1 MKKQVKYV
9 FITGGVVSSLGKGVT
24 SASLALLLKSR
35 GYRVFMQ
42 KLDPYLNVDP
52 GTMSPYQHGE
62 VFVTDDGA
70 ETDLDLGHYE
80 RFAGVTC
87 SKASNYTSGRIYSA
101 VLARERAGGYLGGTV
116 QVVPHITDEIKAAIR
131 SAGEAHGDEPSPD
144 IVLCEIGGVSGDIES
159 LPFLEAARQF
169 RFEEG
174 NENTCFVHLTL
185 GPYLKAAGELKTK
198 PSQHSVGMLRNIG
211 IIPDILVC
219 RTEMTIPEEHLKK
232 LAMFC
237 NVKRECVIEEKDVA
251 DSVYAVPRELREQ
264 GLDEQVLRQVR
275 LDLWPIKHTVWD
287 TLVRKATQ
295 PKKRCRI
302 ALVGKYI
309 SIRDA
314 YKSVHEAL
322 QHAGMANDCK
332 VEVIPIEA
340 EELLAAKNA
349 ESAKKKDL
357 CDLCDLCGKKLKD
370 IDGILVPG
378 GFGSR
383 GVEGKIAAIKYA
395 REKKIPF
402 LGICLGMQCTVIEY
416 ARDVLG
422 WKDANST
429 EFDENTTHPVIDL
442 MEEQRGVTQKGGTMR
457 LGAYPCV
464 LEKGSLADKL
474 YSHKGHKDNSAC
486 SASLGTRFARLGSLQ
501 NASPAFAAVT
511 RLCVKNKDAPVIS
524 ERHRHRYEFAND
536 TKAQKAIE
544 AAGLVASGLSPDGK
558 LVEIVELPGHP
569 YFIASQFHP
578 EFKSR
583 PTIPHP
589 LFNGLVK
596 AALRNGK
603 RGTGT
608 GERIPRA
615 KRVAEGDAL
624 AGVGTERGSEE

>member
-35 GYRVFMQ
+35 GYKVFMQ

-87 SKASNYTSGRIYSA
+87 SRASNFTSGRIYSA

-116 QVVPHITDEIKAAIR
+116 QVIPHITNEIKDAIR
-131 SAGEAHGDEPSPD
+131 SAGEQNDVD

-174 NENTCFVHLTL
+174 VANTCFVHLTL
-185 GPYLKAAGELKTK
+185 VPYLRAAGELKTK
-198 PSQHSVGMLRNIG
+198 PSQHSVAMLRSIG
-211 IIPDILVC
+211 IVPDILVC
-219 RTEMTIPEEHLKK
+219 RTEKTIPSEHLDK

-237 NVKRECVIEEKDVA
+237 NVKRDCVIEEKDVT
-251 DSVYAVPRELREQ
+251 DSVYAVPRELRRQ
-264 GLDEQVLRQVR
+264 HLDEQVLRQLH
-275 LDLWPIKHTVWD
+275 LDIWPIKHTEWD
-287 TLVRKATQ
+287 ALVKKATE
-295 PKKRCRI
+295 PKYRCTI

-322 QHAGMANDCK
+322 HHAGMEQDAK
-332 VEVIPIEA
+332 VDVRCLEA
-340 EELLAAKNA
+340 EDVARNPNLLDGA
-349 ESAKKKDL
+349 
-357 CDLCDLCGKKLKD
+357 
-370 IDGILVPG
+370 DGILVPG

-383 GVEGKIAAIKYA
+383 GVSGKIAAIRYA
-395 REKKIPF
+395 RERGVPF

-422 WKDANST
+422 WADANST
-429 EFDENTTHPVIDL
+429 EFDAQTTHPVIDL
-442 MEEQRGVTQKGGTMR
+442 MAEQKGVTAKGGTMR
-457 LGAYPCV
+457 LGAYPCTV
-464 LEKGSLADKL
+464 VAGTLA
-474 YSHKGHKDNSAC
+474 
-486 SASLGTRFARLGSLQ
+486 ARLYG
-501 NASPAFAAVT
+501 ASE
-511 RLCVKNKDAPVIS
+511 IS
-524 ERHRHRYEFAND
+524 ERHRHRYEFANG
-536 TKAQKAIE
+536 TEMQRALE
-544 AAGLVASGLSPDGK
+544 AAGLNVSGLSPDGR
-558 LVEIVELPGHP
+558 LVEIVELPDHP
-569 YFIASQFHP
+569 YFIATQFHP

-583 PTIPHP
+583 PIAPHP
-589 LFNGLVK
+589 LFNGLVA
-596 AALRNGK
+596 AALK
-603 RGTGT
+603 SKTA
-608 GERIPRA
+608 GE
-615 KRVAEGDAL
+615 L
-624 AGVGTERGSEE
+624 

>member
-9 FITGGVVSSLGKGVT
+9 FITGGVVSSLGKGIT

-35 GYRVFMQ
+35 GYKVFMQ

-80 RFAGVTC
+80 RFAGVSCT
-87 SKASNYTSGRIYSA
+87 KASNYTSGRIYSA
-101 VLARERAGGYLGGTV
+101 VLSRERAGGYLGGTV

-131 SAGEAHGDEPSPD
+131 SAGEHDCD

-174 NENTCFVHLTL
+174 SENTCFVHLTL
-185 GPYLKAAGELKTK
+185 VPYLKAAGELKTK
-198 PSQHSVGMLRNIG
+198 PSQHSVGQLRAIG

-219 RTEMTIPEEHLKK
+219 RTEMTIPQEHIDK

-237 NVKRECVIEEKDVA
+237 NVKRECVIEEKDVT
-251 DSVYAVPRELREQ
+251 DSVYAVPRELRKQ
-264 GLDEQVLRQVR
+264 GLDEQVLRQLH
-275 LDLWPIKHTVWD
+275 LDIWPVKHTVWD

-295 PKKRCRI
+295 PKRKCRI

-309 SIRDA
+309 AIRDA
-314 YKSVHEAL
+314 YKSIHEAL
-322 QHAGMANDCK
+322 QHAGMAKDCK
-332 VEVIPIEA
+332 VEVVPIEA
-340 EELLAAKNA
+340 EELVPSAECLVPSAKNKRKA
-349 ESAKKKDL
+349 PSTKHQAL
-357 CDLCDLCGKKLKD
+357 ST

-383 GVEGKIAAIKYA
+383 GVEGKIAAIRYA

-422 WKDANST
+422 WTDANST
-429 EFDENTTHPVIDL
+429 EFDESTAHPVIDL

-464 LEKGSLADKL
+464 LKKGSLAAKL
-474 YSHKGHKDNSAC
+474 YREAN
-486 SASLGTRFARLGSLQ
+486 
-501 NASPAFAAVT
+501 
-511 RLCVKNKDAPVIS
+511 IS
-524 ERHRHRYEFAND
+524 ERHRHRYEFANGSEE
-536 TKAQKAIE
+536 QKAIE
-544 AAGLVASGLSPDGK
+544 AAGLKVCGTSPDGK
-558 LVEIVELPGHP
+558 LVEIVELPKHP
-569 YFIASQFHP
+569 YFIACQFHP

-583 PTIPHP
+583 PTAPHP
-589 LFNGLVK
+589 LFVGLVS
-596 AALRNGK
+596 AALR
-603 RGTGT
+603 R
-608 GERIPRA
+608 R
-615 KRVAEGDAL
+615 
-624 AGVGTERGSEE
+624 

>member
-9 FITGGVVSSLGKGVT
+9 FITGGVVSSLGKGIT

-87 SKASNYTSGRIYSA
+87 TKASNFTSGRIYSA

-131 SAGEAHGDEPSPD
+131 SAGEHDCD

-174 NENTCFVHLTL
+174 QENTCFVHLTL
-185 GPYLKAAGELKTK
+185 VPYLKAAGELKTK
-198 PSQHSVGMLRNIG
+198 PSQHSVGQLRNIG

-232 LAMFC
+232 LALFC
-237 NVKRECVIEEKDVA
+237 NVRRECVIEEKDVT
-251 DSVYAVPRELREQ
+251 DSVYAVPRELRKQ
-264 GLDEQVLRQVR
+264 GLDEQVLRQLH
-275 LDLWPIKHTVWD
+275 LDIWPIKHTVWD
-287 TLVRKATQ
+287 SLVRKATT
-295 PKKRCRI
+295 PRGSCRI

-314 YKSVHEAL
+314 YKSIHEAL
-322 QHAGMANDCK
+322 QHAGMERNCK
-332 VEVIPIEA
+332 VEVVPIEA
-340 EELLAAKNA
+340 EDLLGGHASQRLN
-349 ESAKKKDL
+349 
-357 CDLCDLCGKKLKD
+357 GV
-370 IDGILVPG
+370 DGILVPG

-383 GVEGKIAAIKYA
+383 GVEGKIAAIRYA
-395 REKKIPF
+395 RERKMPF

-416 ARDVLG
+416 ARNVLG

-429 EFDENTTHPVIDL
+429 EFDEATEHPVIDL
-442 MEEQRGVTQKGGTMR
+442 MEEQRGITQKGGTMR
-457 LGAYPCV
+457 LGAYPCE
-464 LEKGSLADKL
+464 LKRGSLAAKC
-474 YSHKGHKDNSAC
+474 YRQQ
-486 SASLGTRFARLGSLQ
+486 T
-501 NASPAFAAVT
+501 
-511 RLCVKNKDAPVIS
+511 IS
-524 ERHRHRYEFAND
+524 ERHRHRYEFANGSEW
-536 TKAQKAIE
+536 QKGME
-544 AAGLVASGLSPDGK
+544 AAGLKVSGVSPDGK
-558 LVEIVELPGHP
+558 LVEIVELPKHP
-569 YFIASQFHP
+569 YFIACQFHP

-583 PTIPHP
+583 PTAPHP
-589 LFNGLVK
+589 LFVGLVT
-596 AALRNGK
+596 AALK
-603 RGTGT
+603 KSAARG
-608 GERIPRA
+608 
-615 KRVAEGDAL
+615 
-624 AGVGTERGSEE
+624 

>member
-1 MKKQVKYV
+1 MKKKVKYV
-9 FITGGVVSSLGKGVT
+9 FITGGVVSSLGKGIT

-35 GYRVFMQ
+35 GYKVFMQ

-131 SAGEAHGDEPSPD
+131 SAGEHDCD

-174 NENTCFVHLTL
+174 AENTCFVHLTL
-185 GPYLKAAGELKTK
+185 VPYLKAAGELKTK

-264 GLDEQVLRQVR
+264 GLDEQVLRQLR
-275 LDLWPIKHTVWD
+275 LDVWPIKHTVWD
-287 TLVRKATQ
+287 TLVRKATK
-295 PKKRCRI
+295 PKRECTI

-322 QHAGMANDCK
+322 QHAGMANDAR
-332 VEVIPIEA
+332 VNVVPIEA
-340 EELLAAKNA
+340 EELVEGLKVEGQRSGDAGP
-349 ESAKKKDL
+349 STFDL
-357 CDLCDLCGKKLKD
+357 KTF
-370 IDGILVPG
+370 DGILVPG

-395 REKKIPF
+395 REHKIPF

-429 EFDENTTHPVIDL
+429 EFGESTAHPVIDL

-464 LEKGSLADKL
+464 LKKGSLAAKL
-474 YSHKGHKDNSAC
+474 YGQ
-486 SASLGTRFARLGSLQ
+486 RE
-501 NASPAFAAVT
+501 
-511 RLCVKNKDAPVIS
+511 IS
-524 ERHRHRYEFAND
+524 ERHRHRYEFANA
-536 TKAQKAIE
+536 TETQQAIE
-544 AAGLVASGLSPDGK
+544 AAGLKATGLSPDGK

-583 PTIPHP
+583 PTAPHP

-596 AALRNGK
+596 AALTAAPQRSS
-603 RGTGT
+603 
-608 GERIPRA
+608 
-615 KRVAEGDAL
+615 V
-624 AGVGTERGSEE
+624 RGSKKG

>member
-1 MKKQVKYV
+1 MKKKTKYV
-9 FITGGVVSSLGKGVT
+9 FITGGVVSSLGKGIT

-35 GYRVFMQ
+35 GYKVFMQ

-131 SAGEAHGDEPSPD
+131 SAGEHDCD

-174 NENTCFVHLTL
+174 EENTCFVHLTL
-185 GPYLKAAGELKTK
+185 VPYLRAAGELKTK

-219 RTEMTIPEEHLKK
+219 RTEMTIPEEHLAK

-251 DSVYAVPRELREQ
+251 DSVYAVPRELRLQ
-264 GLDEQVLRQVR
+264 GLDEQVLKQLH
-275 LDLWPIKHTVWD
+275 LDIWPIKHTVWD
-287 TLVRKATQ
+287 TLVRKATK
-295 PKKRCRI
+295 PKRTCTI

-309 SIRDA
+309 AIRDA

-332 VEVIPIEA
+332 VKVVPIEA

-349 ESAKKKDL
+349 EGAKIGKKL
-357 CDLCDLCGKKLKD
+357 CDLCDLCGKKLSN

-422 WKDANST
+422 WTDANST
-429 EFDENTTHPVIDL
+429 EFDASTAHPVIDL
-442 MEEQRGVTQKGGTMR
+442 MEEQRGITQKGGTMR

-464 LEKGSLADKL
+464 VKKDSLADKL
-474 YSHKGHKDNSAC
+474 YSHKGHKEHKVFVDF
-486 SASLGTRFARLGSLQ
+486 AS
-501 NASPAFAAVT
+501 FAA
-511 RLCVKNKDAPVIS
+511 KNTTVIS

-544 AAGLVASGLSPDGK
+544 AAGLVASGLSPDGQ

-569 YFIASQFHP
+569 YFIAAQFHP

-583 PTIPHP
+583 PTAPHP

-596 AALRNGK
+596 AALAR
-603 RGTGT
+603 
-608 GERIPRA
+608 
-615 KRVAEGDAL
+615 
-624 AGVGTERGSEE
+624 SSHS

>member
-1 MKKQVKYV
+1 MKNQVKYV

-87 SKASNYTSGRIYSA
+87 TKASNYTSGRIYSA

-116 QVVPHITDEIKAAIR
+116 QVVPHVTDEIKAAIH
-131 SAGEAHGDEPSPD
+131 SAGEPHGDEPAPE

-174 NENTCFVHLTL
+174 AENTCFVHLTL
-185 GPYLKAAGELKTK
+185 VPYLKAAGELKTK

-219 RTEMTIPEEHLKK
+219 RTETEIPEEHRNK

-237 NVKRECVIEEKDVA
+237 NVRRECVIEEKDVA

-264 GLDEQVLRQVR
+264 GLDEQVLRQLR

-287 TLVRKATQ
+287 TLVKKATQ
-295 PKKRCRI
+295 PKRHCRI

-314 YKSVHEAL
+314 YKSIYEAL

-332 VEVIPIEA
+332 VEVVPIEA
-340 EELLAAKNA
+340 EDLLATKDTK
-349 ESAKKKDL
+349 STKKKDEAS
-357 CDLCDLCGKKLKD
+357 DLCDLCGKKLKD
-370 IDGILVPG
+370 VDGILVPG

-395 REKKIPF
+395 RERDLPF
-402 LGICLGMQCTVIEY
+402 LGICLGMQCTVIEF

-429 EFDENTTHPVIDL
+429 EFDEKTTHPVIDL
-442 MEEQRGVTQKGGTMR
+442 MEEQRGITEKGGTMR

-464 LEKGSLADKL
+464 LGKDSLASKL
-474 YSHKGHKDNSAC
+474 Y
-486 SASLGTRFARLGSLQ
+486 
-501 NASPAFAAVT
+501 AAET
-511 RLCVKNKDAPVIS
+511 IS
-524 ERHRHRYEFAND
+524 ERHRHRYELAYGG
-536 TKAQKAIE
+536 E
-544 AAGLVASGLSPDGK
+544 ARSALESAGLKVSGTSPDGR

-583 PTIPHP
+583 PTAPHP

-596 AALRNGK
+596 AALKHGERGTGNGK
-603 RGTGT
+603 R
-608 GERIPRA
+608 
-615 KRVAEGDAL
+615 RVLE
-624 AGVGTERGSEE
+624 

>member
-35 GYRVFMQ
+35 GYKVFMQ

-87 SKASNYTSGRIYSA
+87 TKASNYTSGRIYSA

-131 SAGEAHGDEPSPD
+131 SAGEHDCD

-174 NENTCFVHLTL
+174 AENTCFVHLTL
-185 GPYLKAAGELKTK
+185 VPYLKAAGELKTK

-219 RTEMTIPEEHLKK
+219 RTEMPIPEEHKQK
-232 LAMFC
+232 LALFC
-237 NVKRECVIEEKDVA
+237 NVKRECVIEEQDVT
-251 DSVYAVPRELREQ
+251 DSVYAVPRELRKQ
-264 GLDEQVLRQVR
+264 GLDEQVLRQLH
-275 LDLWPIKHTVWD
+275 LDIWPVKHTVWD
-287 TLVRKATQ
+287 TLVKKATQ
-295 PKKRCRI
+295 PKKHCRI

-309 SIRDA
+309 TIRDA
-314 YKSVHEAL
+314 YKSIHEAL

-332 VEVIPIEA
+332 VEVVPIEA
-340 EELLAAKNA
+340 EDILTQRHRDTESNTKHLCASVPLCLKNV
-349 ESAKKKDL
+349 
-357 CDLCDLCGKKLKD
+357 
-370 IDGILVPG
+370 DGILVPG

-395 REKKIPF
+395 REHKIPF
-402 LGICLGMQCTVIEY
+402 LGICLGMQCTGIEY

-429 EFDENTTHPVIDL
+429 EFDEHTTHPVIDL

-464 LEKGSLADKL
+464 LKKGSLAARI
-474 YSHKGHKDNSAC
+474 YGHKERKDRKEISVQM
-486 SASLGTRFARLGSLQ
+486 SLG
-501 NASPAFAAVT
+501 
-511 RLCVKNKDAPVIS
+511 VKNENAVVIS
-524 ERHRHRYEFAND
+524 ERHRHRYELAYESEGR
-536 TKAQKAIE
+536 AALV
-544 AAGLVASGLSPDGK
+544 AAGLVVSGVSPDGK
-558 LVEIVELPGHP
+558 LVEIVELPQTKHP
-569 YFIASQFHP
+569 YFIAGQFHP

-583 PTIPHP
+583 PTAPHP
-589 LFNGLVK
+589 LFIGLVE
-596 AALRNGK
+596 AALKFRHAAA
-603 RGTGT
+603 
-608 GERIPRA
+608 PRSSKSRA
-615 KRVAEGDAL
+615 
-624 AGVGTERGSEE
+624 

>member
-35 GYRVFMQ
+35 GYKVFMQ

-87 SKASNYTSGRIYSA
+87 TKASNYTSGRIYSA

-131 SAGEAHGDEPSPD
+131 SAGEGGGRGATDLPD

-174 NENTCFVHLTL
+174 AENTCFVHLTL
-185 GPYLKAAGELKTK
+185 VPYLKAAGELKTK

-219 RTEMTIPEEHLKK
+219 RTEMPIPEEHKQK
-232 LAMFC
+232 LALFC
-237 NVKRECVIEEKDVA
+237 NVKRECVIEEQDVT
-251 DSVYAVPRELREQ
+251 DSVYAVPRELRKQ
-264 GLDEQVLRQVR
+264 GLDEQVLRQLH
-275 LDLWPIKHTVWD
+275 LDIWPVKHTVWD
-287 TLVRKATQ
+287 TLVKKATQ
-295 PKKRCRI
+295 PRKHCRI

-309 SIRDA
+309 TIRDA
-314 YKSVHEAL
+314 YKSIHEAL

-332 VEVIPIEA
+332 VEVVPIEA
-340 EELLAAKNA
+340 EDILTQRHRDTESNTKHLCASVPLCLKNV
-349 ESAKKKDL
+349 
-357 CDLCDLCGKKLKD
+357 
-370 IDGILVPG
+370 DGILVPG

-395 REKKIPF
+395 REHKIPF

-429 EFDENTTHPVIDL
+429 EFDEHTTHPVIDL

-464 LEKGSLADKL
+464 LKKGSLAARI
-474 YSHKGHKDNSAC
+474 YGHKEC
-486 SASLGTRFARLGSLQ
+486 
-501 NASPAFAAVT
+501 
-511 RLCVKNKDAPVIS
+511 KDRKEISVPMSFGVNNENVAVIS
-524 ERHRHRYEFAND
+524 ERHRHRYELAYD
-536 TKAQKAIE
+536 SEGRAALV
-544 AAGLVASGLSPDGK
+544 AAGLVVSGVSPDGK
-558 LVEIVELPGHP
+558 LVEIVELPQAKHP
-569 YFIASQFHP
+569 YFIAGQFHP

-583 PTIPHP
+583 PTAPHP
-589 LFNGLVK
+589 LFIGLVE
-596 AALRNGK
+596 AALKTRHAAASRSSK
-603 RGTGT
+603 S
-608 GERIPRA
+608 
-615 KRVAEGDAL
+615 K
-624 AGVGTERGSEE
+624 S

>member
-9 FITGGVVSSLGKGVT
+9 FITGGVVSSLGKGIT

-35 GYRVFMQ
+35 GYKVFMQ

-87 SKASNYTSGRIYSA
+87 TKASNYTSGRIYSA

-116 QVVPHITDEIKAAIR
+116 QVVPHITDEIKSAIQ
-131 SAGEAHGDEPSPD
+131 SAGEHDCD

-169 RFEEG
+169 RFEVG
-174 NENTCFVHLTL
+174 SENACFVHLTL
-185 GPYLKAAGELKTK
+185 VPYLKAAGELKTK
-198 PSQHSVGMLRNIG
+198 PSQHSVGQLRNIG

-219 RTEMTIPEEHLKK
+219 RTEMTIPEEHLQK
-232 LAMFC
+232 LALFC
-237 NVKRECVIEEKDVA
+237 NVKRECVIEEKDVT
-251 DSVYAVPRELREQ
+251 DSVYAVPRELRKQ
-264 GLDEQVLRQVR
+264 GLDEQVLRHLH
-275 LDLWPIKHTVWD
+275 LDIWPIKHTVWD

-295 PKKRCRI
+295 PKKKCRI

-309 SIRDA
+309 AIRDA
-314 YKSVHEAL
+314 YKSIHEAL
-322 QHAGMANDCK
+322 QHAGMAKDCK
-332 VEVIPIEA
+332 VEVVPIEA
-340 EELLAAKNA
+340 EELLSAKNA
-349 ESAKKKDL
+349 ES
-357 CDLCDLCGKKLKD
+357 GKKLKD
-370 IDGILVPG
+370 VDGILVPG

-395 REKKIPF
+395 REHKIPF

-429 EFDENTTHPVIDL
+429 EFDEHTTHPVIDL
-442 MEEQRGVTQKGGTMR
+442 MEEQRGITQKGGTMR

-464 LEKGSLADKL
+464 LKKGTLADKL
-474 YSHKGHKDNSAC
+474 YSRKDNSAS
-486 SASLGTRFARLGSLQ
+486 SASL
-501 NASPAFAAVT
+501 
-511 RLCVKNKDAPVIS
+511 RLCVKNTDSATIS
-524 ERHRHRYEFAND
+524 ERHRHRYELAYD
-536 TKAQKAIE
+536 GAAREELE
-544 AAGLVASGLSPDGK
+544 AKGLNVSGLSPDGK
-558 LVEIVELPGHP
+558 LVEIVELPQTKHP
-569 YFIASQFHP
+569 YFIAGQFHP

-583 PTIPHP
+583 PTAPHP
-589 LFNGLVK
+589 LFLGLVT
-596 AALRNGK
+596 AALKGK
-603 RGTGT
+603 T
-608 GERIPRA
+608 
-615 KRVAEGDAL
+615 K
-624 AGVGTERGSEE
+624 